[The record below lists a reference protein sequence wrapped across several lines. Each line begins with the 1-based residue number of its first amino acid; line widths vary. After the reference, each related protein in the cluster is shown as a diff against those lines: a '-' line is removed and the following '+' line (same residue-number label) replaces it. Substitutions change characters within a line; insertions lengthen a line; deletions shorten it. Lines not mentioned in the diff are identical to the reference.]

1 MIERFNRT
9 AGIAALI
16 VALLALVLAVTIP
29 AGAAK
34 APHKATSHKR
44 AVKAKTASTIRL
56 VKNKIPAKYLPVVPH
71 AKAAD
76 RLGGLSSRQL
86 RGTCSPESVDLGT
99 WCLDASEYPLEDDE
113 VGKNDFFFASQKCV
127 ELGGWLPSAAELIG
141 AAQHAKL
148 ASTIDD
154 DQLTATT
161 DLDPTDGTL
170 DRREMSSTLVTTEA
184 GSSASGSEGVTDGSK
199 GDPKQGQPD
208 PVPLPANPA
217 PETLQYVTVYDN
229 HDKGGFAG
237 SQPLSAPQGFRCAYS
252 KIEGAEDE
260 DVN

>member
-1 MIERFNRT
+1 M
-9 AGIAALI
+9 
-16 VALLALVLAVTIP
+16 
-29 AGAAK
+29 
-34 APHKATSHKR
+34 
-44 AVKAKTASTIRL
+44 
-56 VKNKIPAKYLPVVPH
+56 
-71 AKAAD
+71 
-76 RLGGLSSRQL
+76 
-86 RGTCSPESVDLGT
+86 GT
-99 WCLDASEYPLEDDE
+99 WCLDASLYPLEDDE
-113 VGKNDFFFASQKCV
+113 VGKNDFFFASQKCA
-127 ELGGWLPSAAELIG
+127 ELGGWLPSAAELLG
-141 AAQHAKL
+141 AVQHAKL

-170 DRREMSSTLVTTEA
+170 DRREMTSTLITTEA
-184 GSSASGSEGVTDGSK
+184 GSAAAGSEGVTAGSK

-237 SQPLSAPQGFRCAYS
+237 SQPVSAPQSFRCAYA
-252 KIEGAEDE
+252 KAEGAEDE